1 MQKNGPAASQLIES
15 PRYPWRHTWRSPWKL
30 ESMSPS
36 LHLKKRVWVRW
47 SVSRAFSIRPYVW
60 WFYVGNL
67 KHQVWLN
74 ILKDGLSSKFVL
86 KFCSWVFLKW
96 TLTQRGPVMP
106 PVQSRGART
115 GLPRAQLAAVCMSA
129 SRLCFKRS
137 FYVGPGFL
145 FSIVPLFSFSLTF
158 SLHAD
163 KSLCFTSPK
172 TPSSSWVSH
181 LSALRSWSLL
191 QLTLFSL
198 LASCLWA
205 GHTLRFLLYRSSSVQ
220 CKINTV

>member
-1 MQKNGPAASQLIES
+1 MICLQGLFHKTIRVVILCGKFEASNMIKYSERWVEFNICFKILFMG
-15 PRYPWRHTWRSPWKL
+15 L
-30 ESMSPS
+30 
-36 LHLKKRVWVRW
+36 LKMD
-47 SVSRAFSIRPYVW
+47 P
-60 WFYVGNL
+60 
-67 KHQVWLN
+67 
-74 ILKDGLSSKFVL
+74 DPE
-86 KFCSWVFLKW
+86 
-96 TLTQRGPVMP
+96 GPVMP
-106 PVQSRGART
+106 PVQSLGART
-115 GLPRAQLAAVCMSA
+115 GLPRVQLAGSGFACLLLTCA
-129 SRLCFKRS
+129 SKRS
-137 FYVGPGFL
+137 SHVGPGFL

-198 LASCLWA
+198 LASCLRA